1 MTENTD
7 LLKREH
13 KAAEKCHIYFEEFN
27 DHENIKL
34 RDYFHYTGLY
44 WGVDHSNYNL
54 KYKIS
59 DQILIV
65 FYNLK
70 KWDGHSS
77 IKGARIKKLKKFGI
91 RVIAEKK

>member
-13 KAAEKCHIYFEEFN
+13 KAAEKCHIYFEGFN

-44 WGVDHSNYNL
+44 
-54 KYKIS
+54 
-59 DQILIV
+59 
-65 FYNLK
+65 
-70 KWDGHSS
+70 
-77 IKGARIKKLKKFGI
+77 
-91 RVIAEKK
+91 